1 MLGVKDKTRFSSIVL
16 ALRTLKR
23 RRTVPIDNW
32 KLQCM
37 LMHVPR
43 EVVVMVLTGVVMMV
57 VVIEGTYCT
66 TKEAYL

>member
-1 MLGVKDKTRFSSIVL
+1 
-16 ALRTLKR
+16 
-23 RRTVPIDNW
+23 
-32 KLQCM
+32 M
-37 LMHVPR
+37 LMHVLR